1 MLNQSGKFLYTIRS
15 ANGVIVKNLK
25 IYGKNRADAD
35 EKIRQMYMRCDI
47 ISCEAIVSKLGRSSN
62 YEDVLNVIVSSN
74 F

>member
-25 IYGKNRADAD
+25 IYGKNREDAD

-47 ISCEAIVSKLGRSSN
+47 LSCEVVTSRLGRSSN
-62 YEDVLNVIVSSN
+62 YEDVLNAIVSSH
-74 F
+74 